1 MKTLF
6 DKLSN
11 VLRRELPRIKAHP
24 RYLILATLGIA
35 FSYLFFLT
43 LMRDGQPQKLP
54 IAIVDEDGSYFSRR
68 LCHEIEATQGVRVA
82 RVYNSHK
89 EARAAMQRQEIYA
102 FLHIPHGTYNDVLAF
117 KAPHVV
123 LYANNAYLLSGT
135 LSYKQLM
142 TICNLAAGAVQREV
156 LRKKGMGEE
165 QIMGLIMPI
174 EIDAH
179 LVGNPMANYQSYLLT
194 TILPGILGLMAILL
208 TVFSIGMESREGTA
222 GEWLSAA
229 DGRIGVAL
237 VGKLLP
243 YACWFIALQ
252 LLGNLVLFGF
262 CQFPMQGHYL
272 TLALCSVLF
281 VLAMMSAG
289 VFLYG
294 LIPQMTNAICFS
306 AFYGILAF
314 SLSGFTYPVSGMA
327 RPLQALSVIF
337 PLRQNYLVYVNEA
350 LFGLPLSY
358 SYGHLCILVLFLLLP
373 LITNSRIKK
382 QILSHENA
390 A

>member
-11 VLRRELPRIKAHP
+11 VLQRELTRIMAHP
-24 RYLILATLGIA
+24 RYLIFATLGIA
-35 FSYLFFLT
+35 FSYVFFLT

-54 IAIVDEDGSYFSRR
+54 IAIVDEDGSYLSRR
-68 LCHEIEATQGVRVA
+68 LCHEIEATQGVHVA
-82 RVYNSHK
+82 RVYNSQE

-102 FLHIPHGTYNDVLAF
+102 FLHIPHGTYNSVLAF
-117 KAPHVV
+117 KAPHIV

-194 TILPGILGLMAILL
+194 TILPGILGLMVILL
-208 TVFSIGMESREGTA
+208 TVFSIGIESREGTDR
-222 GEWLSAA
+222 EWLATA
-229 DGRIGVAL
+229 GNRMGVAM

-243 YACWFIALQ
+243 YACWFAVLQ
-252 LLGNLVLFGF
+252 LVGNLVLFGF
-262 CQFPMQGHYL
+262 CHFPMQGSYL
-272 TLALCSVLF
+272 TLAVCSILF

-289 VFLYG
+289 VFFYG
-294 LIPQMTNAICFS
+294 LIPQVTNAVCVS

-327 RPLQALSVIF
+327 RPLQALSVLF

-350 LFGLPLSY
+350 LLGLPLANSY
-358 SYGHLCILVLFLLLP
+358 VHLCILALFLLLP
-373 LITNSRIKK
+373 LLTNSRIKK